1 VSTRRAE
8 RAYALLL
15 RAYPAEFRVA
25 YGREMM
31 LAFRDLARD
40 AGTTG
45 FAFWIR
51 IVTDVVRTAP
61 ALRAELARQ
70 RWNHNG
76 RMERGPM
83 KTMGIL
89 AVLTGLI
96 QIANGIIELSAGGT
110 AGTPGLV
117 VGMFVVLGVLLSIA
131 GVALLRRAAIAA
143 TLAQVA
149 AVFWLVLAVVV
160 RVVHPVMSIAAM
172 LLAVVFP
179 IALLLHLWITRGR
192 RTRTGPA

>member
-1 VSTRRAE
+1 
-8 RAYALLL
+8 
-15 RAYPAEFRVA
+15 
-25 YGREMM
+25 
-31 LAFRDLARD
+31 
-40 AGTTG
+40 
-45 FAFWIR
+45 
-51 IVTDVVRTAP
+51 
-61 ALRAELARQ
+61 
-70 RWNHNG
+70 
-76 RMERGPM
+76 
-83 KTMGIL
+83 
-89 AVLTGLI
+89 
-96 QIANGIIELSAGGT
+96 
-110 AGTPGLV
+110 V

-149 AVFWLVLAVVV
+149 AVVWLVLAVVV